1 MEIKKEIRKTKRYL
15 HNVKD
20 YLRFKHV
27 KKNTGAWNI
36 IFTKELK
43 TNVST
48 ISNLRCFKKKIRMK
62 KKNRSYIKKKI
73 SILCAQMI
81 EDPFVK
87 VLNLKHLM
95 KFCYSKDH
103 VVQQWVL
110 ISLTQVFRLLLPS
123 FRINSKEETNK
134 RSKTIYIL
142 KKFEQNLMKYWFKYI
157 SFLRKHIKPLVNGNL
172 KDYSFLTP
180 FKCICRCFEFAN
192 HFNLNKEI
200 FQTMIPF
207 LNHPNQMLRNLW
219 LNVLQFILK
228 KDSLMNLEIIQK
240 IVKLIRFNRYK
251 INIDLLEILNM
262 ISIEQIDIPILKMKK
277 IQTKGSKDIKKQL
290 EYTKAENSS
299 FQNNEQTYTKN
310 KGLVKLIFETIF
322 NLLKLTYTNDPLFL
336 SILRI
341 INRHSHLVKLE
352 IILNMVQ
359 LLSKHIKS
367 LSYEEMLNTNF
378 CCSNVMFK
386 RRKNIEYELKKIQ
399 EIFQDRIWEILLWEN
414 KKTFN
419 VFIISVKMLFKS
431 NKCGKQFFSLLE
443 RFIIISFNLKSEF
456 SQRLLEIT
464 VRLIK
469 QNSIR
474 INVLNNEFEISI
486 HSNQEGKVGI
496 YN

>member
-192 HFNLNKEI
+192 HFNLNK
-200 FQTMIPF
+200 
-207 LNHPNQMLRNLW
+207 
-219 LNVLQFILK
+219 
-228 KDSLMNLEIIQK
+228 
-240 IVKLIRFNRYK
+240 
-251 INIDLLEILNM
+251 
-262 ISIEQIDIPILKMKK
+262 
-277 IQTKGSKDIKKQL
+277 G
-290 EYTKAENSS
+290 
-299 FQNNEQTYTKN
+299 
-310 KGLVKLIFETIF
+310 
-322 NLLKLTYTNDPLFL
+322 
-336 SILRI
+336 
-341 INRHSHLVKLE
+341 
-352 IILNMVQ
+352 
-359 LLSKHIKS
+359 IKS
-367 LSYEEMLNTNF
+367 
-378 CCSNVMFK
+378 
-386 RRKNIEYELKKIQ
+386 
-399 EIFQDRIWEILLWEN
+399 
-414 KKTFN
+414 
-419 VFIISVKMLFKS
+419 
-431 NKCGKQFFSLLE
+431 
-443 RFIIISFNLKSEF
+443 
-456 SQRLLEIT
+456 
-464 VRLIK
+464 
-469 QNSIR
+469 
-474 INVLNNEFEISI
+474 
-486 HSNQEGKVGI
+486 
-496 YN
+496 